1 LLSPLLSE
9 GRGPISATD
18 LRLFCIYY
26 SKPGDILQRL
36 RKMEKSFP
44 PSAAELFKTMM
55 GKYRK

>member
-9 GRGPISATD
+9 GCGPIPATD

-26 SKPGDILQRL
+26 SKPGAILQRL
-36 RKMEKSFP
+36 RKMEKSSP

-55 GKYRK
+55 EKYRK